1 LVVRRFWIEFESP
14 RLGEHGHPAIKMA
27 GCGVTASDLEDALS
41 LLKQH
46 VFPTGLPSIGGLVE
60 DVDVS
65 TLDQGHVLPNM
76 GNVLVR
82 GIWFPVG
89 FTPESRLSF

>member
-1 LVVRRFWIEFESP
+1 MRRFWIEFESP
-14 RLGEHGHPAIKMA
+14 LGDHNHPTISRA

-46 VFPTGLPSIGGLVE
+46 IFPNGVPKIGRLLE
-60 DVDVS
+60 DIDVS
-65 TLDQGHVLPNM
+65 TLNKGHVLPNM

-82 GIWFPVG
+82 GIWYPLG
-89 FTPESRLSF
+89 FTPENRLSY